1 MIRAPASL
9 GTDVPTG
16 FRPMLKRA
24 NLLIGERRRYVFA
37 LAFTAAVSGF
47 TEAATLVLVAQVG
60 VSLVRHENTARAHLG
75 PFHPHAR
82 LLTLIYVMFG
92 LTIIRLA
99 LQFPISHLPARIAA
113 DVQASARKRIFH
125 AYTRASWHVQSLDRE
140 GQLQETMTSQVM
152 PRAAPTRYATPSIL
166 AIPLSHPAT
175 GIWNDAKNNG
185 PENTAARKTKNHL
198 GTEKWIGAGK
208 WPGGMLVAER
218 MAMFSR
224 MSHAAPRVI
233 KMRTTVPIHWKFSD
247 AIPRSFPPITKKK
260 NDQ

>member
-1 MIRAPASL
+1 RRAYDRGRGCGAVHVLRHGRDRLLVPGSRLEARAPPAGGRGGRALQPAAQAGPGGRVIRAPASL

-152 PRAAPTRYATPSIL
+152 Q
-166 AIPLSHPAT
+166 AT
-175 GIWNDAKNNG
+175 G
-185 PENTAARKTKNHL
+185 AA
-198 GTEKWIGAGK
+198 
-208 WPGGMLVAER
+208 MQ
-218 MAMFSR
+218 F
-224 MSHAAPRVI
+224 
-233 KMRTTVPIHWKFSD
+233 TTMVS
-247 AIPRSFPPITKKK
+247 ALL
-260 NDQ
+260 